1 MKTRNYLGINKF
13 SICLTVFGVILA
25 SLGAYAGDPISISNT
40 SVTNIH
46 SDQSSLEVNVYY
58 PGPHFSG
65 LCGIEIRSDSW
76 GRARPISVFLDAIKT
91 SLPTQLKGTTAAV
104 IDLKSFDERFMVS
117 FKIETKSG
125 ESLNQV
131 IEKTLGRN
139 REIVLLGSTCDEGE

>member
-13 SICLTVFGVILA
+13 SMCLTVFGAIL
-25 SLGAYAGDPISISNT
+25 SSFGAYAADPISISNT
-40 SVTNIH
+40 SVTDIH

-58 PGPHFSG
+58 PGPHLSG
-65 LCGIEIRSDSW
+65 LCGIEVRSDSW
-76 GRARPISVFLDAIKT
+76 GRARPISAFLDAIKT
-91 SLPTQLKGTTAAV
+91 SIPTQLRGSTAAV

-131 IEKTLGRN
+131 IENTLGKN
-139 REIVLLGSTCDEGE
+139 REVVLLGTSCDEGS